1 MFVDDKFSK
10 SFRSYLGEDGVYNFI
25 NSMTEES
32 RYCSDA
38 IEKYLIKELVMKNL
52 FKNSTKSWICD
63 NDYVDS
69 DVKVRY
75 HCQVTGEYLGS
86 AHRDCNIKITLNHK
100 MPVIFQ
106 NLKTLKNIILILLCK
121 N

>member
-1 MFVDDKFSK
+1 
-10 SFRSYLGEDGVYNFI
+10 
-25 NSMTEES
+25 MTEES

-75 HCQVTGEYLGS
+75 HCQVTGE
-86 AHRDCNIKITLNHK
+86 
-100 MPVIFQ
+100 
-106 NLKTLKNIILILLCK
+106 
-121 N
+121 